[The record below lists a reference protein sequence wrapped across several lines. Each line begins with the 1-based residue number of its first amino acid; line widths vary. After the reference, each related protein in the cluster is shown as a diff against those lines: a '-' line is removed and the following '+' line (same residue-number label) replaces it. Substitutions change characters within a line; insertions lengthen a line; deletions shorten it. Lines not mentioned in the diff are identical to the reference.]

1 MHKYREVKY
10 RVVFRLYV
18 YIYVCRHVDCKDMA
32 FSFKCCVAGVARPI
46 IGSKSNCLDVKDIGD
61 AVYSL
66 LVANVTLATVF
77 LH

>member
-1 MHKYREVKY
+1 MFIYIRININRYRDVL
-10 RVVFRLYV
+10 RLCV
-18 YIYVCRHVDCKDMA
+18 YKHVYTKDIT